1 MEAPYQLEFTESIFY
16 SIGNNPSIKE
26 IVDSLQGWEAIIK
39 QSKGVLAEL
48 TGSDILDIEVRV
60 QKLEVGSLTEKILVK
75 LGFGNEENFDRF
87 LENAHQ
93 KYIGEGKMRSTLVWA
108 VIAALLATGMYHVVK
123 NMAPDNASHFE
134 ANNNVI
140 INIGAGETNISPE
153 RINSVLNS
161 TLVDQKIVAKGAV
174 KILSPARND
183 ENATLSIGSDNT
195 SVTIP
200 TDLIKKTP
208 TEVIFEPDTYTRD
221 HYDVDLEIRALDL
234 DNPTKG
240 WAAVI
245 PGLVDRRVKLVLAPD
260 IKPEDLLHKFSS
272 RADVTITYKLT
283 SSKGDSYKPT
293 EVFLKKLV
301 SE

>member
-1 MEAPYQLEFTESIFY
+1 MEAPYQLEFTENIYY

-26 IVDSLQGWEAIIK
+26 IIESLQGWEAIIK

-60 QKLEVGSLTEKILVK
+60 QKLEVGSLTEKILIK
-75 LGFGNEENFDRF
+75 LGFGDEENFDKF
-87 LENAHQ
+87 LENAHER
-93 KYIGEGKMRSTLVWA
+93 YIGEGKMRSALVWT
-108 VIAALLATGMYHVVK
+108 VIAGVLATGMYLAVK
-123 NMAPDNASHFE
+123 NMAPNNASHFE
-134 ANNNVI
+134 ANNNII

-153 RINSVLNS
+153 RIQSVLNS
-161 TLVDQKIVAKGAV
+161 TLVDKKTAAKGAV

-183 ENATLSIGSDNT
+183 ENATLMIGNDNA

-200 TDLIKKTP
+200 SDLISKTP
-208 TEVIFEPDTYTRD
+208 TEVSFEADTYTRD

-245 PGLVDRRVKLVLAPD
+245 PGLVDRRVKLVLAPG
-260 IKPEDLLHKFSS
+260 IKPEDLSHKFAF

-283 SSKGDSYKPT
+283 SSKGEAYKPT
-293 EVFLKKLV
+293 EIFLSKLIA
-301 SE
+301 E